1 MPEKESRLSFY
12 CSRSAHRC
20 YWLLVHG
27 TRVELVKELRKSI
40 TNPATLRKIVF
51 DFGHGTSL
59 KFVPTASFYR

>member
-1 MPEKESRLSFY
+1 MPEKESRLSFS
-12 CSRSAHRC
+12 CSRSAHLC

-40 TNPATLRKIVF
+40 TIPAMLRKIVF
-51 DFGHGTSL
+51 AFGHGTSL